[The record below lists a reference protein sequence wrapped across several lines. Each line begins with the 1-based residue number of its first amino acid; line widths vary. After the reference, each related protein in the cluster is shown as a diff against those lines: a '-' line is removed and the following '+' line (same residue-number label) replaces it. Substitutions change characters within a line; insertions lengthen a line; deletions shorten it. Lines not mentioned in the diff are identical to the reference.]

1 METITRLSRQR
12 YNELLQGMTDGSLL
26 EKWKDKTA
34 TTKADQVEERQIRA
48 MYLISKESDQKTI
61 DILAGDGWREL
72 ILVKEKGLIRLK
84 VW

>member
-1 METITRLSRQR
+1 METITRLSRHR
-12 YNELLQGMTDGSLL
+12 YNELLQGMKDGSLL
-26 EKWKDKTA
+26 EKWKDKIA
-34 TTKADQVEERQIRA
+34 TTKVDQVEERQIRA

-72 ILVKEKGLIRLK
+72 ILVKEEGLIRLK